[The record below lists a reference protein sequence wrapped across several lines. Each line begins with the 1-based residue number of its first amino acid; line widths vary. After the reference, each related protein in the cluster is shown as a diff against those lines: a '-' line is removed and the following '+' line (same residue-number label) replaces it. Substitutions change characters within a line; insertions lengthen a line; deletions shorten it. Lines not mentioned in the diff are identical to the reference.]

1 MDGPG
6 RPQYPAGST
15 TDRSVG
21 VLVAQRVARRE
32 PGAVM
37 AVVHDHLLIGRG
49 AECDLVLASS
59 NVSRRHARIWS
70 TASGFLIEDAGS
82 RNGTWLDGVRIW
94 QAHAVRPGQHIGLGD
109 VELEFQ
115 LDDASSAPAVPWHR
129 PVDPALVSRTTEPMP
144 TPNAGPDAASASTPG
159 AGPERGQAA
168 KPALKDEVT
177 GKTIT
182 MSVLASG
189 VGTLVS
195 QGLGSG
201 RWGALAFA
209 VFGPLVTAAFTLR
222 ADRRIRKLPVVV
234 VTVIAF
240 ALTFGGVSIADLV
253 AGHSVLPGAQ
263 DRGGTFPG
271 VGSGNAIG
279 GGGGG
284 GTSGPGIRTPDRVSC
299 PTVAVG
305 QKSTCHVPVEST
317 GSTALV
323 IKGINLTGPDLASFS
338 LRDTCSGT
346 LGPGKPCT
354 FTVTFAPTSAGPHG
368 AVVVIHQNL
377 PAPDTGSR
385 IRITADATDAE
396 QSCEAGPS
404 LELSPASGPVD
415 ASVTASGTCFPA
427 TDAVVL
433 SVSGTPLR
441 KVTTDASGA
450 FTTPITLDSALC
462 TPSQCDVV
470 AATSTGGS
478 VQQSY
483 VIAS

>member
-6 RPQYPAGST
+6 RPQHPAGST

-37 AVVHDHLLIGRG
+37 AVVRDHLLIGRG
-49 AECDLVLASS
+49 AECDLVLASPH
-59 NVSRRHARIWS
+59 VSRRHARIWS

-82 RNGTWLDGVRIW
+82 SNGTWLDGVRIW
-94 QAHAVRPGQHIGLGD
+94 QAHAVRPGQRIGLGD
-109 VELEFQ
+109 IELEFQ
-115 LDDASSAPAVPWHR
+115 LDDASSAPAVPWG
-129 PVDPALVSRTTEPMP
+129 PVDPALVARTTEPMP
-144 TPNAGPDAASASTPG
+144 TPNLAGTDAASASTPG
-159 AGPERGQAA
+159 GGPERGQAA

-271 VGSGNAIG
+271 VGSGNPI
-279 GGGGG
+279 GGGG
-284 GTSGPGIRTPDRVSC
+284 GTSGPGIGTPDTVSC

-305 QKSTCHVPVEST
+305 KTSTCDVSVQST
-317 GSTALV
+317 GSAALV
-323 IKGINLTGPDLASFS
+323 VKTIDLTGPGSGSFS
-338 LRDTCSGT
+338 LPGTCSGT
-346 LGPGKPCT
+346 LGPGKSCT
-354 FTVTFAPTSAGPHG
+354 FTVTFAPTSAGSHT
-368 AVVVIHQNL
+368 AVVVVHQNL
-377 PAPDTGSR
+377 PPPDTGSH
-385 IRITADATDAE
+385 ITITAVATP
-396 QSCEAGPS
+396 SCEAGPS

-427 TDAVVL
+427 TDAVVV
-433 SVSGTPLR
+433 SVSGTPLT

-450 FTTPITLDSALC
+450 FTTPITLNSALC
-462 TPSQCDVV
+462 TPSRCDVV
-470 AATSTGGS
+470 AATSTGS
-478 VQQSY
+478 PVQQSY
-483 VIAS
+483 VITS